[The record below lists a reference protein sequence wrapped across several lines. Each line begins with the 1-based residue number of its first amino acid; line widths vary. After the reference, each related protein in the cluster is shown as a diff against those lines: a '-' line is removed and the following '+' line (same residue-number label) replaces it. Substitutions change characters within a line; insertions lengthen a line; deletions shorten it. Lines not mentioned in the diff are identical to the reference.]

1 MRQFWLSYNYSM
13 NPEVTLR
20 QIGID
25 EWQRGDFRPVA
36 DIHRT
41 TEDLFKKHKAE
52 FSEYLEEGIGRVKSA
67 FFETPNGRR
76 FIVNEY
82 LEPPFPL
89 SIIFVLYDSETMMQ
103 DLEEIKEIL
112 DLNDSDLDFVY
123 KY

>member
-1 MRQFWLSYNYSM
+1 MKS
-13 NPEVTLR
+13 EVNLK

-25 EWQRGDFRPVA
+25 AWQRGDFRPVA
-36 DIHRT
+36 DIYRT
-41 TEDLFKKHKAE
+41 AEDLFEEYEAN
-52 FSEYLEEGIGRVKSA
+52 FSEYLEEGIGKVKSA

-89 SIIFVLYDSETMMQ
+89 LIIFVLYDSETMMQ
-103 DLEEIKEIL
+103 DLDEIKELL